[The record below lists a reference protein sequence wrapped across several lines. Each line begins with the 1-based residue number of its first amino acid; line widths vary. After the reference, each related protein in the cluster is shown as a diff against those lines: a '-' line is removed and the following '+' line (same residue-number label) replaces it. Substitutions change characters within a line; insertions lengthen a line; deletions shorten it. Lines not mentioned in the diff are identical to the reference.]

1 MECPGSFGSIHHGP
15 AAEPFTPRVYG
26 HGPAGMG
33 TRWLRAVT
41 SSSRC
46 FTATAAAGGAF
57 CFSYRGDISVLL
69 STRPNGQVLAGFG
82 HRELIKVQ
90 RLCPALI
97 HQREQPT
104 PLQGRTP
111 GFSFWF
117 AFPALQ
123 NGGSLVTQSQFGSAQ
138 LVPFSINPSN
148 SLSDLGH
155 VTSLPE
161 SQLISWKEG
170 CVTPRAVS
178 VGKML
183 VILTLS

>member
-1 MECPGSFGSIHHGP
+1 M
-15 AAEPFTPRVYG
+15 
-26 HGPAGMG
+26 
-33 TRWLRAVT
+33 
-41 SSSRC
+41 
-46 FTATAAAGGAF
+46 
-57 CFSYRGDISVLL
+57 
-69 STRPNGQVLAGFG
+69 RPNGQVLAGFG

-138 LVPFSINPSN
+138 LVLFSINPSN

-155 VTSLPE
+155 VTNLPE
-161 SQLISWKEG
+161 SQLISCKEG
-170 CVTPRAVS
+170 CVTRRAVS
-178 VGKML
+178 AELNAGYFNPFL
-183 VILTLS
+183 GLTTGLGAEPSALGFLASFFARQTLNSSILPLPFSKNPAAG